1 MKRFCAVVTLVLVIS
16 LVSSSFALC
25 VYPLTAVVVEVNYK
39 EDYILC
45 VDYTGNEWAID
56 GAEDW
61 MIGDVVAM
69 IMDECGT
76 DEIFDDAIVDSAYCG
91 CIDLYMWLDR

>member
-1 MKRFCAVVTLVLVIS
+1 MKRFFAVVTLVLVIS
-16 LVSSSFALC
+16 LVSSSLALC
-25 VYPLTAVVVEVNYK
+25 IYPLTAVVMEVNHK

-61 MIGDVVAM
+61 MVGDIIAM

-76 DEIFDDAIVDSAYCG
+76 DEIFDDAIVDYTYCG
-91 CIDLYMWLDR
+91 WMDLETWLNH